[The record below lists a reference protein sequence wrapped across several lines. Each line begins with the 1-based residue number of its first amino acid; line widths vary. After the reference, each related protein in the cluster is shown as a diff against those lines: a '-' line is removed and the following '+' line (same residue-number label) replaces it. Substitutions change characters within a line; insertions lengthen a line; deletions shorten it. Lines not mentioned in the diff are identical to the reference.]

1 MRRRGYEEASKSPQK
16 ELTNIEEKVKKS
28 HIFSN
33 VRPYVRAS
41 VRPSVPS
48 CFWLKKRR
56 FVIVIS
62 LKKDV
67 IFGCPAEIH
76 KSALKNAQQCG
87 DLFRKRLIFGEVC
100 CLMGGMSEGMG

>member
-1 MRRRGYEEASKSPQK
+1 MS
-16 ELTNIEEKVKKS
+16 
-28 HIFSN
+28 
-33 VRPYVRAS
+33 VRTS
-41 VRPSVPS
+41 VRPSVRPLL
-48 CFWLKKRR
+48 FLAQKRR

-100 CLMGGMSEGMG
+100 ADGWDVGGDGLGRG

>member
-41 VRPSVPS
+41 VRPSVRPS
-48 CFWLKKRR
+48 PPVFGSKK
-56 FVIVIS
+56 
-62 LKKDV
+62 
-67 IFGCPAEIH
+67 G
-76 KSALKNAQQCG
+76 AL
-87 DLFRKRLIFGEVC
+87 
-100 CLMGGMSEGMG
+100 

>member
-1 MRRRGYEEASKSPQK
+1 MS
-16 ELTNIEEKVKKS
+16 
-28 HIFSN
+28 
-33 VRPYVRAS
+33 VRAC

-56 FVIVIS
+56 FVIEIS

-76 KSALKNAQQCG
+76 KSALKNAQQSG
-87 DLFRKRLIFGEVC
+87 DLVRKRLIFGEVC
-100 CLMGGMSEGMG
+100 CLMGEMSEGMGWDKAEVPTTGRRKGNSQSYSASQARGL

>member
-1 MRRRGYEEASKSPQK
+1 MSVRMS
-16 ELTNIEEKVKKS
+16 
-28 HIFSN
+28 
-33 VRPYVRAS
+33 VRPF

-67 IFGCPAEIH
+67 ILGWPAEIH

-100 CLMGGMSEGMG
+100 ADGWDVGGDGLGQG

>member
-1 MRRRGYEEASKSPQK
+1 MCRRGYEEASKSPQK
-16 ELTNIEEKVKKS
+16 ELTNIQEKVKKS

-33 VRPYVRAS
+33 VRRMSVRS
-41 VRPSVPS
+41 FVRPSVPS
-48 CFWLKKRR
+48 RFWLKKRR

-87 DLFRKRLIFGEVC
+87 DLFRKRFIFGEVC
-100 CLMGGMSEGMG
+100 ADG